1 MTASAPTPLLDPL
14 DPSPC
19 GHRVRALAQAGAHP
33 RAAAVFT
40 RLDAD
45 AALAVAQQVDASALA
60 GPLLGWLVSL
70 KDNLDVAGQVTTA
83 GSRVCEADPPAVA
96 DAPVVA
102 RLRAAGA
109 VLVGRT
115 NMTEFAFSGVG
126 INPHHGTPVNPCD
139 ADVARIP
146 GGSSAGAAVS
156 VALGL
161 VRAGIGTDTGGSVR
175 IPAALCG
182 LVGFKASQSRIPTQ
196 GVLELSRSLDTVGA
210 ITRSVADNLCVD
222 AVLSQ
227 DPLPSVPAVLRGR
240 RFALPQTVLL
250 DDLSPEVARAFARA
264 LSRLSQAGAEL
275 VELPFTELGDIAPR
289 SQPAGISPI
298 EAYAAH
304 HHRWAKAPERVD
316 PRVLARMQLGANVAA
331 HDYLRLLDAR
341 RDWIA
346 SAHAVLHGFDA
357 LLCPTVPI
365 TAPAIAPLLASDA
378 AFFEANRLLLRN
390 PSVINYLD
398 GCAFSLPC
406 HAPGELPVGL
416 MLAAP
421 HGADAHLAGLA
432 LSLESLVSPAQA
444 AGSQDRM

>member
-1 MTASAPTPLLDPL
+1 MPPTPIAPLMNPSAPTRCLDRVQSFVQASAQ
-14 DPSPC
+14 PS
-19 GHRVRALAQAGAHP
+19 AS
-33 RAAAVFT
+33 AVFT
-40 RLDAD
+40 RID
-45 AALAVAQQVDASALA
+45 AATALATAEQVDREALQ
-60 GPLLGWLVSL
+60 GPLQGWLIGL
-70 KDNLDVAGQVTTA
+70 KDNLNVAGQVTTG
-83 GSRVCEADPPAVA
+83 GSRVCEGDAPAMT

-102 RLRAAGA
+102 RLRAAAA

-139 ADVARIP
+139 AEVARIP

-182 LVGFKASQSRIPTQ
+182 LVGFKSSQSRIPTQ

-210 ITRSVADNLCVD
+210 ITRSVADNLRVD
-222 AVLSQ
+222 AVLSH
-227 DPLPSVPAVLRGR
+227 DPLPTEPSSLKGR
-240 RFALPQTVLL
+240 RFAVPQTLLL
-250 DDLSPEVARAFARA
+250 DDLSPEVAQAFARS
-264 LSRLSQAGAEL
+264 LSRLSQAGAEV
-275 VELPFTELGDIAPR
+275 VEIPLRELNEIAVR

-304 HHRWAKAPERVD
+304 HYRWAQAPERVD
-316 PRVLARMQLGANVAA
+316 PRVMARMQLGANVAA
-331 HDYLRLLDAR
+331 HDYIRLLDAR
-341 RDWIA
+341 REWIQA
-346 SAHAVLHGFDA
+346 VQAVLQGFDA
-357 LLCPTVPI
+357 LLCPTVPM

-406 HAPGELPVGL
+406 HEPGSLPIGL

-421 HGADAHLAGLA
+421 HGADARLAGLA
-432 LSLESLVSPAQA
+432 LSLERLLSPAQA
-444 AGSQDRM
+444 LGNHDRM